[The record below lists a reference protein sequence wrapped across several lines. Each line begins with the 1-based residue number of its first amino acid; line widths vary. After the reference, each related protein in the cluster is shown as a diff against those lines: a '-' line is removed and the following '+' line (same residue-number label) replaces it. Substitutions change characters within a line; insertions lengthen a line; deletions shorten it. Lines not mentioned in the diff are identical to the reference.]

1 MANLSFKEIA
11 QSKPFR
17 FIVGTRHR
25 EFFMHADLVASMSK
39 VLNVTVNGSCNGAAK
54 FEEALT
60 NVAVW
65 EDTDE
70 DTFVRFCEFAYTGDY
85 QAASPTKPEGTV
97 RNGQCAS
104 TRRYEIFL
112 DTLLTRSAMIE
123 HDADVLVE
131 YTPPDVPVP
140 VPETDAIVGPESPV
154 PVPEMYPIAEPEL
167 EPEPEPEPEPSE
179 FNDFWLSSS
188 RKKIKKKA
196 KKGLTWEEEHSQE
209 AMETRKENLWRK
221 FTYLFHDLSAEFI
234 SANAKPEV
242 VHTEVFLS
250 HARIYTMA
258 DCYGV
263 ESLATKAL
271 GKLHRTLVRFRV
283 FEERIPDIVTLIDY
297 GFNNTTDKGGEQD
310 GLRSL
315 LCMYTACKLEDL
327 WSDADFQN
335 LFREHGDFSHGVL
348 SNLLSRLS

>member
-1 MANLSFKEIA
+1 MANLSYREIA

-17 FIVGTRHR
+17 FIVGTHHR

-65 EDTDE
+65 EDIDE

-85 QAASPTKPEGTV
+85 QAASPIKPEGTV
-97 RNGQCAS
+97 RNGRCAS

-123 HDADVLVE
+123 HDADVLAE
-131 YTPPDVPVP
+131 YISQDVPVP
-140 VPETDAIVGPESPV
+140 APETDAIVEPESPV
-154 PVPEMYPIAEPEL
+154 PVLETYPIAEPE
-167 EPEPEPEPEPSE
+167 PEPIE
-179 FNDFWLSSS
+179 FDGFWASSS
-188 RKKIKKKA
+188 RKKSKKKA
-196 KKGLTWEEEHSQE
+196 KKGLTWEEEYSQE
-209 AMETRKENLWRK
+209 AMETPKEKLWRK
-221 FTYLFHDLSAEFI
+221 FRYLFHDMSTEFI
-234 SANAKPEV
+234 LANAKPEID
-242 VHTEVFLS
+242 HTEVFLS

-258 DCYGV
+258 DCYDV
-263 ESLATKAL
+263 ESLAKKAL
-271 GKLHRTLVRFRV
+271 GRLHRTLVCFRV
-283 FEERIPDIVTLIDY
+283 FEERIPDIVALIEY
-297 GFNNTTDKGGEQD
+297 GFNNTIDKGGEQD

-327 WSDADFQN
+327 WSNADFQN
-335 LFREHGDFSHGVL
+335 LFREHGDFAHGVL